1 MAIETT
7 ITRITIKLMN
17 GGLNFVDTGTT
28 ATTVGELREEL
39 GLTGSIAVGEV
50 IAVDSTPL
58 TEDAMVSHV
67 SEGVKGGK

>member
-17 GGLNFVDTGTT
+17 GGLNFVDTETT

-39 GLTGSIAVGEV
+39 G
-50 IAVDSTPL
+50 
-58 TEDAMVSHV
+58 
-67 SEGVKGGK
+67 